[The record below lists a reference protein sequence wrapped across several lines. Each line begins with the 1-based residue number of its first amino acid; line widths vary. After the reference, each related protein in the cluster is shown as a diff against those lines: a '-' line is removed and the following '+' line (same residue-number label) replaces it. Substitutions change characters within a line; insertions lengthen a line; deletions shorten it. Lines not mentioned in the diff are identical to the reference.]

1 MRMGSTEYRLPRLRY
16 DSKTLHCKPMKNKID
31 ALLLMDRP
39 RNKKQVRSFVGGVN
53 FFKTMWPRRTHVL
66 APLTAFQGK
75 DTTFVWGKPQQQ
87 AFDEMKALLAH
98 DCLNVYPDPD
108 LNQPFDIYTDASDY
122 QLRAAI
128 IQNGRPIAYYSRTL
142 YQAKRTTQQQKKNY

>member
-1 MRMGSTEYRLPRLRY
+1 
-16 DSKTLHCKPMKNKID
+16 MKNKID

-53 FFKTMWPRRTHVL
+53 FYKTMWPRRTHVL

-98 DCLNVYPDPD
+98 DCFLNVYPD
-108 LNQPFDIYTDASDY
+108 LNQLLGIYTNASDY
-122 QLRAAI
+122 QLGAAI
-128 IQNGRPIAYYSRTL
+128 IQNGRPIVCIYFVGY
-142 YQAKRTTQQQKKNY
+142 